1 MAALTTAAIVAGGAA
16 VAGGAF
22 QAISGA
28 NQARSAQQALDNLK
42 VPELKNITEGM
53 QVSTMGGKLKVE
65 NAGNRFAQSVDTL
78 RSGGIRGVIGGLSS
92 ANAQAKQTDL
102 EVAADYDAQQKQIAQ
117 MSAEDQ
123 ARIRAM
129 QEQRYQ
135 NNVAALSSQVNAGKA
150 QQMQGISGALQGV
163 SSAAGMAQEQ
173 AQFNDML
180 NIYSGKPNAG
190 ANAPVISSLT
200 PAGFANTSAGNF
212 LSPQLPTMAGLT
224 YSNVPTANIKIRP

>member
-53 QVSTMGGKLKVE
+53 KVSKMGNQLKVD
-65 NAGNRFAQSVDTL
+65 NANQRFSQNVDTL
-78 RSGGIRGVIGGLSS
+78 RSGGIRGVIGGLQS
-92 ANAQAKQTDL
+92 ANDQAKQTDL
-102 EVAADYDAQQKQIAQ
+102 EVAADYNKQENDIAQ
-117 MSAEDQ
+117 MAAEDD

-135 NNVAALSSQVNAGKA
+135 SNVAALSSQVNAGKA
-150 QQMQGISGALQGV
+150 QQMQGISGALQGI

-173 AQFNDML
+173 SQFNDMM
-180 NIYSGKPNAG
+180 NVYSGKPNAG
-190 ANAPVISSLT
+190 SNAPVISGLT
-200 PAGFANTSAGNF
+200 PAGFASSPSGNF

-224 YSNVPTANIKIRP
+224 YSNIPTANIKIRP